1 MNLIDTTY
9 FHTSINIPNIDSI
22 SVSENVIMFIDE
34 YEPELMLDLL
44 GLNLYQTYL
53 SNQLTQRFVE
63 LTNGTSVSYT
73 HLDVYKRQN

>member
-63 LTNGTSVSYT
+63 LTNGTLYLSLI
-73 HLDVYKRQN
+73 HI